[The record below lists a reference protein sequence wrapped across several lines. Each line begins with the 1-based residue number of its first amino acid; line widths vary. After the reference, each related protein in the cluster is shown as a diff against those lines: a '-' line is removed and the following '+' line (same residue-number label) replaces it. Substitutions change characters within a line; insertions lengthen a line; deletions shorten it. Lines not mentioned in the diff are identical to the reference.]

1 MQQFSIALAQVN
13 FKVGDIDGNL
23 QLIAEAVADA
33 KAQYDKTQHKKAQHK
48 DDASK
53 ERALMVVFSEL
64 ALIGYPPEDLLLR
77 PSLQHRIESAV
88 QQVANLSTNVAI
100 VVGYPWQQDG
110 QLFNMAGVWSKGK
123 QIAQYAKRCLPNYQ
137 VFDEQRYFTSGS
149 NVCVFDWLG
158 HKVGLTVCEDIWHE
172 HPVAESKA
180 AGAELIIN
188 INASPFHAGK
198 LQQRHKLLANHAKNH
213 ELPIVYVNQVGG
225 QDELVFD
232 GASFVTDREGQLV
245 TSLPEH
251 ESSLALVDFERLP
264 PDQRL
269 TCVPSKVT
277 AGSAVPLPKE
287 ALASIYDTLVL
298 GVRDYIEKNG
308 FKGIVLGL
316 SGGIDSAL
324 TLAIAVD
331 AIGKDRVEAVMMPFK
346 YTSSMSMEDAKLEAD
361 ALGVSYKILPIEPM
375 YDAFM
380 LALEDEFAGLARDT
394 TEENLQARCRG
405 VMLMAISNKKGYMV
419 MTTGNKSEMA
429 VGYATLYG
437 DMVGGYSALKDVYK
451 TIVFQLS
458 RYRNALAAEQGE
470 AEIIPDRVIT
480 RPPSAELA
488 PDQVD
493 EDSLPPYDILDQ
505 ILEYY
510 VEEDISVEGIIA
522 KGFAREDVTQVV
534 RLVDFSEYKRRQSP
548 IGVRITSRG
557 FGRDRRYPIT
567 NGWKAGS

>member
-23 QLIAEAVADA
+23 KLISAAVAEAKA
-33 KAQYDKTQHKKAQHK
+33 KSL
-48 DDASK
+48 DDHN
-53 ERALMVVFSEL
+53 ALMVVFSEL
-64 ALIGYPPEDLLLR
+64 ALTGYPPEDLLLR
-77 PSLQHRIESAV
+77 PSLQHRIELGL
-88 QQVANLSTNVAI
+88 QQIAKLSHEVAI
-100 VVGYPWQQDG
+100 VVGYPWQQEG
-110 QLFNMAGVWSKGK
+110 KLFNMAGVWSNGE

-137 VFDEQRYFTSGS
+137 VFDEQRYFSAGEEP
-149 NVCVFDWLG
+149 CIFQWQG
-158 HKVGLTVCEDIWHE
+158 HAIGLTVCEDIWHE
-172 HPVAESKA
+172 QPIAETKA

-188 INASPFHAGK
+188 INASPFHLGK
-198 LQQRHKLLANHAKNH
+198 LQQRHELLSNHAKRH
-213 ELPIVYVNQVGG
+213 QLPIVYVNQVGG

-232 GASFVTDREGQLV
+232 GASFVVNAQGERVAGLA
-245 TSLPEH
+245 EH
-251 ESSLALVDFERLP
+251 EQALALVTFD
-264 PDQRL
+264 
-269 TCVPSKVT
+269 
-277 AGSAVPLPKE
+277 E
-287 ALASIYDTLVL
+287 ALNCQQPTYVEVKSELASIYDTLVL

-361 ALGVSYKILPIEPM
+361 ALGVSYKVLPIEPM

-380 LALEDEFAGLARDT
+380 HTLADEFAGLDKDT

-419 MTTGNKSEMA
+419 LTTGNKSEMA

-451 TIVFQLS
+451 TLVFKLS
-458 RYRNALAAEQGE
+458 RYRNELASLQGE
-470 AEIIPDRVIT
+470 AEIIPERVIT

-493 EDSLPPYDILDQ
+493 EDSLPPYDSLDQ
-505 ILEYY
+505 ILEFYI
-510 VEEDISVEGIIA
+510 EGDLSVDAIIA
-522 KGFAREDVTQVV
+522 KGFASEDVKRIA
-534 RLVDFSEYKRRQSP
+534 RLVDLSEYKRRQAP
-548 IGVRITSRG
+548 VGVRMTARG

>member
-1 MQQFSIALAQVN
+1 MQQVSIALAQVN

-23 QLIAEAVADA
+23 EKINTAILDA
-33 KAQYDKTQHKKAQHK
+33 KTQFMSSQTEGGNGKHNN
-48 DDASK
+48 
-53 ERALMVVFSEL
+53 ELMVVFSEL

-77 PSLQHRIESAV
+77 PSLQHRVEKGL
-88 QQVANLSTNVAI
+88 QQIAEMSKDVAI
-100 VVGYPWQQDG
+100 VMGYPWQQGDK
-110 QLFNMAGVWSKGK
+110 LFNMAGVWSNGE
-123 QIAQYAKRCLPNYQ
+123 QIAQYAKRFLPNYQ
-137 VFDEQRYFTSGS
+137 VFDEQRYFTVGDQP
-149 NVCVFDWLG
+149 CVFEWQG
-158 HKVGLTVCEDIWHE
+158 HKIGLTICEDIWHE
-172 HPVAESKA
+172 APVVETKA
-180 AGAELIIN
+180 AGAEMIIN
-188 INASPFHAGK
+188 INASPFHVGK
-198 LQQRHKLLANHAKNH
+198 LKERHDLLSGHAKKTS
-213 ELPIVYVNQVGG
+213 LPIVYVNQVGA

-232 GASFVTDREGQLV
+232 GASFVVDAQGQLI
-245 TSLPEH
+245 TSLAEH
-251 ESSLALVDFERLP
+251 EGDLQLVDFSAPL
-264 PDQRL
+264 DQPVATL
-269 TCVPSKVT
+269 KKPVL
-277 AGSAVPLPKE
+277 AVKE
-287 ALASIYDTLVL
+287 DLKSIYDTLVL

-361 ALGVSYKILPIEPM
+361 ALGVSYKVLPIEPM

-380 LALEDEFAGLARDT
+380 LTLEDEFAGLPRDT

-405 VMLMAISNKKGYMV
+405 VLLMAISNKKGYMV
-419 MTTGNKSEMA
+419 MTTGNKSEVA
-429 VGYATLYG
+429 VGYSTLYG

-451 TIVFQLS
+451 TLVFKLS
-458 RYRNALAAEQGE
+458 RYRNELAAEQGDG
-470 AEIIPDRVIT
+470 EIIPERVIT

-493 EDSLPPYDILDQ
+493 EDSLPAYEILDQ

-510 VEEDISVEGIIA
+510 VEGDLSADAIIA
-522 KGFAREDVTQVV
+522 KGFDSDDVKRVI
-534 RLVDFSEYKRRQSP
+534 RLVDLSEYKRRQAP

>member
-1 MQQFSIALAQVN
+1 MQQFTIALAQVN

-23 QLIAEAVADA
+23 QLIASAVADVQA
-33 KAQYDKTQHKKAQHK
+33 KHKEEKG
-48 DDASK
+48 
-53 ERALMVVFSEL
+53 ALMVVFSEL

-77 PSLQHRIESAV
+77 PSLQHRIEV
-88 QQVANLSTNVAI
+88 GLQQVAKLSSDVAI
-100 VVGYPWQQDG
+100 VVGYPWHQDG
-110 QLFNMAGVWSKGK
+110 KLFNMVGVWSDGE

-137 VFDEQRYFTSGS
+137 VFDEQRYFSAGDK
-149 NVCVFDWLG
+149 VCVFDWQG

-172 HPVAESKA
+172 QPIAESKD

-188 INASPFHAGK
+188 INASPFHTGK
-198 LQQRHKLLANHAKNH
+198 LQQRHELLANHAKRH
-213 ELPIVYVNQVGG
+213 QLPIVYVNQVGG

-232 GASFVTDREGQLV
+232 GASFVVDANGELV
-245 TSLPEH
+245 ASLAEH
-251 ESSLALVDFERLP
+251 ESAISLVNFDKNRIS
-264 PDQRL
+264 QQ
-269 TCVPSKVT
+269 SKII
-277 AGSAVPLPKE
+277 AGKTE
-287 ALASIYDTLVL
+287 LASIYDTLVL
-298 GVRDYIEKNG
+298 GVRDYIEKNR

-380 LALEDEFAGLARDT
+380 LTLADEFAGLAADT

-419 MTTGNKSEMA
+419 LTTGNKSEMA

-458 RYRNALAAEQGE
+458 RYRNELAAVQGE
-470 AEIIPDRVIT
+470 AEIIPERVIT

-493 EDSLPPYDILDQ
+493 EDNLPPYDILDQ

-510 VEEDISVEGIIA
+510 IEGDLSVDAIIA
-522 KGFAREDVTQVV
+522 KGFASEDVTRVT
-534 RLVDFSEYKRRQSP
+534 RLVDLSEYKRRQAP
-548 IGVRITSRG
+548 VGVRMTARG

>member
-23 QLIAEAVADA
+23 QLIADSVAAA
-33 KAQYDKTQHKKAQHK
+33 KAQYDKKKHEKQQHEK
-48 DDASK
+48 DDS
-53 ERALMVVFSEL
+53 ALMIVFSEL

-77 PSLQHRIESAV
+77 PSLQHRIESAL
-88 QQVANLSTNVAI
+88 QQVAILSSNVTI
-100 VVGYPWQQDG
+100 VVGYPWHQGG
-110 QLFNMAGVWSKGK
+110 QLFNMAGVWSKGQ

-137 VFDEQRYFTSGS
+137 VFDEQRYFTAGDE
-149 NVCVFDWLG
+149 VCVFDWQG
-158 HKVGLTVCEDIWHE
+158 HKVGLTVCEDIWHDQ
-172 HPVAESKA
+172 PVTESKA

-188 INASPFHAGK
+188 INASPFHSGK
-198 LQQRHKLLANHAKNH
+198 LQQRHELLANHAQRH
-213 ELPIVYVNQVGG
+213 QLPIVYVNQVGG

-232 GASFVTDREGQLV
+232 GASFVVDANGKLAA
-245 TSLPEH
+245 SLPEH
-251 ESSLALVDFERLP
+251 ESIVGLVHFDESLLVQNSVIAPEK
-264 PDQRL
+264 
-269 TCVPSKVT
+269 TK
-277 AGSAVPLPKE
+277 
-287 ALASIYDTLVL
+287 LASIYDTLVL
-298 GVRDYIEKNG
+298 GVRDYIEKNR

-316 SGGIDSAL
+316 SGGIDSGL

-361 ALGVSYKILPIEPM
+361 ALGVSYKVLPIEPM

-380 LALEDEFAGLARDT
+380 HTLKDEFSGLAQDT

-405 VMLMAISNKKGYMV
+405 VMLMAISNKKGSMV
-419 MTTGNKSEMA
+419 LTTGNKSEMA

-458 RYRNALAAEQGE
+458 RYRNEVAAAEGE
-470 AEIIPDRVIT
+470 AEIIPERVIT

-510 VEEDISVEGIIA
+510 IEGDLSVDGIIA
-522 KGFAREDVTQVV
+522 KGFASEEVKRIT
-534 RLVDFSEYKRRQSP
+534 RLVDLSEYKRRQAP
-548 IGVRITSRG
+548 VGVRMTARG

>member
-23 QLIAEAVADA
+23 ELISAAVADA
-33 KAQYDKTQHKKAQHK
+33 KVQSSNSTK
-48 DDASK
+48 
-53 ERALMVVFSEL
+53 ALMVVFSEL
-64 ALIGYPPEDLLLR
+64 ALTGYPPEDLLLR
-77 PSLQHRIESAV
+77 PSLQHRIELGLQEIAK
-88 QQVANLSTNVAI
+88 LSTDVAI
-100 VVGYPWQQDG
+100 VVGYPWQQEG
-110 QLFNMAGVWSKGK
+110 KLFNMVGVWSNGE

-137 VFDEQRYFTSGS
+137 VFDEQRYFTAGDEA
-149 NVCVFDWLG
+149 CVFEWQG
-158 HKVGLTVCEDIWHE
+158 HKLGLTVCEDIWHE
-172 HPVAESKA
+172 QPVADTKA

-188 INASPFHAGK
+188 INASPFHLGK
-198 LQQRHKLLANHAKNH
+198 LQQRHELLMTHAKRH
-213 ELPIVYVNQVGG
+213 QLPIVYVNQVGG

-232 GASFVTDREGQLV
+232 GASFVVDAQGELV
-245 TSLPEH
+245 ASLAEH
-251 ESSLALVDFERLP
+251 EASLELVSFDKDLNCESPPILP
-264 PDQRL
+264 I
-269 TCVPSKVT
+269 KN
-277 AGSAVPLPKE
+277 E
-287 ALASIYDTLVL
+287 LASIYDTLVL
-298 GVRDYIEKNG
+298 GVRDYIEKNR

-380 LALEDEFAGLARDT
+380 LTLKDEFAGLAPDT

-419 MTTGNKSEMA
+419 LTTGNKSEMA

-458 RYRNALAAEQGE
+458 RYRNEVALAKGE
-470 AEIIPDRVIT
+470 GEIIPERVIT

-493 EDSLPPYDILDQ
+493 EDSLPPYDTLDQ

-510 VEEDISVEGIIA
+510 IEGDLSVDAIIA
-522 KGFAREDVTQVV
+522 KGFASEDVTRIT
-534 RLVDFSEYKRRQSP
+534 RLVDLSEYKRRQAP
-548 IGVRITSRG
+548 VGVRMTARG

>member
-1 MQQFSIALAQVN
+1 MQQVSIALAQVN
-13 FKVGDIDGNL
+13 FKVGDIDGNV
-23 QLIAEAVADA
+23 QLIANAVADA
-33 KAQYDKTQHKKAQHK
+33 KTQHGQS
-48 DDASK
+48 DT
-53 ERALMVVFSEL
+53 ALMVVFSEL

-77 PSLQHRIESAV
+77 PSLQHRIESAL
-88 QQVANLSTNVAI
+88 QQVANLSSDVAI
-100 VVGYPWQQDG
+100 VVGYPWHKDG
-110 QLFNMAGVWSKGK
+110 QLFNMAGVWSDGK

-137 VFDEQRYFTSGS
+137 VFDEQRYFAAGDE
-149 NVCVFDWLG
+149 VCVFDWQG
-158 HKVGLTVCEDIWHE
+158 HKIGLTVCEDIWHG
-172 HPVAESKA
+172 HPVEESKA
-180 AGAELIIN
+180 AGAEFMVN

-198 LQQRHKLLANHAKNH
+198 LQQRHKLLGDHAKAH
-213 ELPIVYVNQVGG
+213 QLPIVYVNQVGA

-232 GASFVTDREGQLV
+232 GGSFVVDANGSLV
-245 TSLPEH
+245 ATLAEH
-251 ESSLALVDFERLP
+251 ESLVKLVDFDENLAIKS
-264 PDQRL
+264 
-269 TCVPSKVT
+269 SKVALEKT
-277 AGSAVPLPKE
+277 E
-287 ALASIYDTLVL
+287 LASIYDTLVV

-375 YDAFM
+375 YDSFM
-380 LALEDEFAGLARDT
+380 HALEDEFAGLARDT

-419 MTTGNKSEMA
+419 LTTGNKSEMA

-458 RYRNALAAEQGE
+458 RYRNEVAAEQGE
-470 AEIIPDRVIT
+470 NEIIPDRVIT

-510 VEEDISVEGIIA
+510 IEGDLSVDAIIA
-522 KGFAREDVTQVV
+522 KGFDREEVTRVT
-534 RLVDFSEYKRRQSP
+534 RLVDLSEYKRRQAP
-548 IGVRITSRG
+548 VGVRITSRG

-567 NGWKAGS
+567 NGWKAGG

>member
-23 QLIAEAVADA
+23 NLIAASVKDA
-33 KAQYDKTQHKKAQHK
+33 KAQLAETDQ
-48 DDASK
+48 
-53 ERALMVVFSEL
+53 ALMVVFSEL

-77 PSLQHRIESAV
+77 PSLQHRIEAGLLQVEKLSADV
-88 QQVANLSTNVAI
+88 TIVA
-100 VVGYPWQQDG
+100 GYPWYQEG
-110 QLFNMAGVWSKGK
+110 KLFNMVGVWQNGH
-123 QIAQYAKRCLPNYQ
+123 QVAQYAKRCLPNYQ
-137 VFDEQRYFTSGS
+137 VFDEQRYFSAGDEA
-149 NVCVFDWLG
+149 CVFDWYG
-158 HKVGLTVCEDIWHE
+158 HKIGLTVCEDIWHE
-172 HPVAESKA
+172 RPMSESKA
-180 AGAELIIN
+180 AGAELMIN
-188 INASPFHAGK
+188 INASPFHTGK
-198 LQQRHKLLANHAKNH
+198 LQQRHELLSRHAKRH
-213 ELPIVYVNQVGG
+213 QLPIVYVNQVGG

-232 GASFVTDREGQLV
+232 GASFVVDAQGEV
-245 TSLPEH
+245 VASLMEH
-251 ESSLALVDFERLP
+251 EAAVELVEFDANLRVN
-264 PDQRL
+264 RA
-269 TCVPSKVT
+269 S
-277 AGSAVPLPKE
+277 PLLVKSE
-287 ALASIYDTLVL
+287 LASIYDTLVL
-298 GVRDYIEKNG
+298 GVRDYIEKNR

-361 ALGVSYKILPIEPM
+361 ALGVSYKVLPIEPM

-380 LALEDEFAGLARDT
+380 TTLKDEFAGYGRDT

-419 MTTGNKSEMA
+419 LTTGNKSEMA

-458 RYRNALAAEQGE
+458 RYRNQVAFAKRET
-470 AEIIPDRVIT
+470 EIIPERVIT

-493 EDSLPPYDILDQ
+493 EDNLPPYDILDQ
-505 ILEYY
+505 ILEFYI
-510 VEEDISVEGIIA
+510 EGDLSVDAIIA
-522 KGFAREDVTQVV
+522 KGFTREDVARVT
-534 RLVDFSEYKRRQSP
+534 RLVDLSEYKRRQAP
-548 IGVRITSRG
+548 VGVRMTARG

>member
-1 MQQFSIALAQVN
+1 MQQFTIALAQVN

-23 QLIAEAVADA
+23 QLIASAVADVQE
-33 KAQYDKTQHKKAQHK
+33 KHKEEKG
-48 DDASK
+48 
-53 ERALMVVFSEL
+53 ALMVVFSEL

-77 PSLQHRIESAV
+77 PSLQHRIEV
-88 QQVANLSTNVAI
+88 GLQQVAKLSSDVAI
-100 VVGYPWQQDG
+100 VVGYPWHQDG
-110 QLFNMAGVWSKGK
+110 KLFNMVGVWSDGE

-137 VFDEQRYFTSGS
+137 VFDEQRYFSAGDK
-149 NVCVFDWLG
+149 VCVFDWQG

-172 HPVAESKA
+172 QPIAESKD

-188 INASPFHAGK
+188 INASPFHTGK
-198 LQQRHKLLANHAKNH
+198 LQQRHELLANHAKRH
-213 ELPIVYVNQVGG
+213 QLPIVYVNQVGG

-232 GASFVTDREGQLV
+232 GASFVVDANGELV
-245 TSLPEH
+245 ASLAEH
-251 ESSLALVDFERLP
+251 ESAISLVNFDKNRIS
-264 PDQRL
+264 QQ
-269 TCVPSKVT
+269 SKII
-277 AGSAVPLPKE
+277 AGKTE
-287 ALASIYDTLVL
+287 LASIYDTLVL
-298 GVRDYIEKNG
+298 GVRDYIEKNR

-380 LALEDEFAGLARDT
+380 LTLADEFAGLAADT

-419 MTTGNKSEMA
+419 LTTGNKSEMA

-458 RYRNALAAEQGE
+458 RYRNELAAVQGE
-470 AEIIPDRVIT
+470 AEIIPERVIT

-493 EDSLPPYDILDQ
+493 EDNLPPYDILDQ

-510 VEEDISVEGIIA
+510 IEGDLSVDAIIA
-522 KGFAREDVTQVV
+522 KGFASEDVTRVT
-534 RLVDFSEYKRRQSP
+534 RLVDLSEYKRRQAP
-548 IGVRITSRG
+548 VGVRMTARG

>member
-1 MQQFSIALAQVN
+1 MQKFSIALAQVN

-23 QLIAEAVADA
+23 ERISSAIAEA
-33 KAQYDKTQHKKAQHK
+33 KARNSVNK
-48 DDASK
+48 
-53 ERALMVVFSEL
+53 ALMVVFSEL
-64 ALIGYPPEDLLLR
+64 GLIGYPPEDLLLR
-77 PSLQHRIESAV
+77 PSLQHRVEEALLHVSS
-88 QQVANLSTNVAI
+88 LSDDITI
-100 VVGYPWQQDG
+100 VVGYPWSEKG
-110 QLFNMAGVWSKGK
+110 QLFNMAGVWQNGE
-123 QIAQYAKRCLPNYQ
+123 QVARYAKRCLPNYQ
-137 VFDEQRYFTSGS
+137 VFDEQRYFTPGDE
-149 NVCVFDWLG
+149 VCVFEWLG
-158 HKVGLTVCEDIWHE
+158 HKVGLTICEDIWHE
-172 HPVAESKA
+172 HPIAQSKA
-180 AGAELIIN
+180 AGAELMVN

-198 LQQRHKLLANHAKNH
+198 LQQRHELLSNHAKNH
-213 ELPIVYVNQVGG
+213 QLPIIYVNQVGG

-232 GASFVTDREGQLV
+232 GASFVVDAQGKV
-245 TSLPEH
+245 VACAPEH
-251 ESSLALVDFERLP
+251 ESDLLLVDFDESL
-264 PDQRL
+264 QVQSEHKL
-269 TCVPSKVT
+269 LVKS
-277 AGSAVPLPKE
+277 E
-287 ALASIYDTLVL
+287 LASIYDTLVL
-298 GVRDYIEKNG
+298 GVRDYIEKNR

-361 ALGVSYKILPIEPM
+361 ALGVSYKVLPIEPM
-375 YDAFM
+375 YNAFM
-380 LALEDEFAGLARDT
+380 LALKEEFVGLAADT

-419 MTTGNKSEMA
+419 ITTGNKSEMA

-458 RYRNALAAEQGE
+458 RYRNELAASQGE
-470 AEIIPDRVIT
+470 AEIIPERVIT

-493 EDSLPPYDILDQ
+493 EDSLPPYAILDQ

-510 VEEDISVEGIIA
+510 IEGDMSVDKIIA
-522 KGFAREDVTQVV
+522 QGFSREDVTRIT
-534 RLVDFSEYKRRQSP
+534 RLVDLSEYKRRQAP
-548 IGVRITSRG
+548 VGVRITSRG

-567 NGWKAGS
+567 NGWRAGS

>member
-23 QLIAEAVADA
+23 NLIAASVKDA
-33 KAQYDKTQHKKAQHK
+33 KAQLGETDQ
-48 DDASK
+48 
-53 ERALMVVFSEL
+53 ALMVVFSEL

-77 PSLQHRIESAV
+77 PSLQHRIEAGLLQVEKLSADV
-88 QQVANLSTNVAI
+88 TIVA
-100 VVGYPWQQDG
+100 GYPWYQEG
-110 QLFNMAGVWSKGK
+110 KLFNMVGVWQNGH
-123 QIAQYAKRCLPNYQ
+123 QVAQYAKRCLPNYQ
-137 VFDEQRYFTSGS
+137 VFDEQRYFSAGDEA
-149 NVCVFDWLG
+149 CVFDWYG
-158 HKVGLTVCEDIWHE
+158 HKIGLTVCEDIWHE
-172 HPVAESKA
+172 RPMSESKA
-180 AGAELIIN
+180 AGAELMIN
-188 INASPFHAGK
+188 INASPFHTGK
-198 LQQRHKLLANHAKNH
+198 LQQRHELLSRHAKRH
-213 ELPIVYVNQVGG
+213 QLPIVYVNQVGG

-232 GASFVTDREGQLV
+232 GASFVVDAQGEV
-245 TSLPEH
+245 VASLMEH
-251 ESSLALVDFERLP
+251 EAAVELVEFDANLRVN
-264 PDQRL
+264 RA
-269 TCVPSKVT
+269 S
-277 AGSAVPLPKE
+277 PLLVKSE
-287 ALASIYDTLVL
+287 LASIYDTLVL
-298 GVRDYIEKNG
+298 GVRDYIEKNR

-361 ALGVSYKILPIEPM
+361 ALGVSYKVLPIEPM

-380 LALEDEFAGLARDT
+380 TTLKDEFSGYGRDT

-419 MTTGNKSEMA
+419 LTTGNKSEMA

-458 RYRNALAAEQGE
+458 RYRNEVAAEQSGIDGVT
-470 AEIIPDRVIT
+470 EIIPERVIT

-505 ILEYY
+505 ILEFYIEGD
-510 VEEDISVEGIIA
+510 VSVDAIIA
-522 KGFAREDVTQVV
+522 KGFASEDVKRVT
-534 RLVDFSEYKRRQSP
+534 RLVDLSEYKRRQAP
-548 IGVRITSRG
+548 VGVRMTARG

>member
-1 MQQFSIALAQVN
+1 MQQSMQQVSIALAQVN
-13 FKVGDIDGNL
+13 FKVGDIDGNV
-23 QLIAEAVADA
+23 QLIANAVADA
-33 KAQYDKTQHKKAQHK
+33 KTQHGQS
-48 DDASK
+48 DT
-53 ERALMVVFSEL
+53 ALMVVFSEL

-77 PSLQHRIESAV
+77 PSLQHRIESAL
-88 QQVANLSTNVAI
+88 QQVANLSSDVAI
-100 VVGYPWQQDG
+100 VVGYPWHKDG
-110 QLFNMAGVWSKGK
+110 QLFNMAGVWSDGK

-137 VFDEQRYFTSGS
+137 VFDEQRYFAAGDE
-149 NVCVFDWLG
+149 VCVFDWQG
-158 HKVGLTVCEDIWHE
+158 HKIGLTVCEDIWHG
-172 HPVAESKA
+172 HPVEESKA
-180 AGAELIIN
+180 AGAEFMVN
-188 INASPFHAGK
+188 INASPFHTGK
-198 LQQRHKLLANHAKNH
+198 LQQRHKLLGDHAKAH
-213 ELPIVYVNQVGG
+213 QLPIVYVNQVGA

-232 GASFVTDREGQLV
+232 GGSFVVDANGSLV
-245 TSLPEH
+245 ATLAEH
-251 ESSLALVDFERLP
+251 ESLVKLVDFDENLA
-264 PDQRL
+264 L
-269 TCVPSKVT
+269 KSSEVALEKT
-277 AGSAVPLPKE
+277 E
-287 ALASIYDTLVL
+287 LASIYDTLVV

-375 YDAFM
+375 YDSFM
-380 LALEDEFAGLARDT
+380 HALEDEFAGLARDT

-419 MTTGNKSEMA
+419 LTTGNKSEMA

-458 RYRNALAAEQGE
+458 RYRNEVAAEQGE
-470 AEIIPDRVIT
+470 SEIIPDRVIT

-510 VEEDISVEGIIA
+510 IEGDLSVDAIIA
-522 KGFAREDVTQVV
+522 KGFDREEVTRVT
-534 RLVDFSEYKRRQSP
+534 RLVDLSEYKRRQAP
-548 IGVRITSRG
+548 VGVRITSRG

>member
-23 QLIAEAVADA
+23 ALITDAVINA
-33 KAQYDKTQHKKAQHK
+33 KACSTTSNKP
-48 DDASK
+48 
-53 ERALMVVFSEL
+53 LMVVFSEL
-64 ALIGYPPEDLLLR
+64 AITGYPPEDLLLR
-77 PSLQHRIESAV
+77 PSLQHRIEAGL
-88 QQVANLSTNVAI
+88 QQIAKLSSEATI
-100 VVGYPWQQDG
+100 VLGYPWHQDG
-110 QLFNMAGVWSKGK
+110 NLFNMAGVWQDGE

-137 VFDEQRYFTSGS
+137 VFDEQRYFTAG
-149 NVCVFDWLG
+149 NEACVFEWQG
-158 HKVGLTVCEDIWHE
+158 HKIGLTVCEDIWHE
-172 HPVAESKA
+172 QPIADSKA
-180 AGAELIIN
+180 AGAELMLN
-188 INASPFHAGK
+188 INASPFHLGK
-198 LQQRHKLLANHAKNH
+198 LQQRHELLAIHAQYH
-213 ELPIVYVNQVGG
+213 QLPIIYVNQVGG

-232 GASFVTDREGQLV
+232 GASFVTNADGALV
-245 TSLPEH
+245 ASLPEH
-251 ESSLALVDFERLP
+251 ESALAVIDFDSDLSIQNAPVELAK
-264 PDQRL
+264 
-269 TCVPSKVT
+269 S
-277 AGSAVPLPKE
+277 E
-287 ALASIYDTLVL
+287 LASIYDTLVL

-361 ALGVSYKILPIEPM
+361 ALGVSYKILPIEAM

-380 LALEDEFAGLARDT
+380 LALEDEFAGLAADT

-419 MTTGNKSEMA
+419 LTTGNKSEMA

-458 RYRNALAAEQGE
+458 RYRNEVAAEQGGNDGVT
-470 AEIIPDRVIT
+470 EIIPERVIT

-505 ILEYY
+505 ILEFYI
-510 VEEDISVEGIIA
+510 EGDASVDAIIA
-522 KGFAREDVTQVV
+522 KGFASEEVKRIT
-534 RLVDFSEYKRRQSP
+534 RLVDLSEYKRRQAP
-548 IGVRITSRG
+548 VGVRMTARG

>member
-1 MQQFSIALAQVN
+1 MQPSIRQVSIALAQAN

-23 QLIAEAVADA
+23 ELISSAIAAA
-33 KAQYDKTQHKKAQHK
+33 KAKNSPDK
-48 DDASK
+48 
-53 ERALMVVFSEL
+53 ALMVVFSEL

-77 PSLQHRIESAV
+77 PSLQHRMETAL
-88 QQVANLSTNVAI
+88 QQVANLSAGITV
-100 VVGYPWQQDG
+100 VVGYPWSEKG
-110 QLFNMAGVWSKGK
+110 QLFNMAGVWQNGE
-123 QIAQYAKRCLPNYQ
+123 QVAQYAKRCLPNFQ
-137 VFDEQRYFTSGS
+137 VFDEQRYFTAGTET
-149 NVCVFDWLG
+149 CVFEWQG
-158 HKVGLTVCEDIWHE
+158 HQVGLTVCEDIWHE

-180 AGAELIIN
+180 AGAELLIN
-188 INASPFHAGK
+188 INASPFHSGK
-198 LQQRHKLLANHAKNH
+198 LQQRYELLSNHAKRH
-213 ELPIVYVNQVGG
+213 QLPIVYVNQVGG

-232 GASFVTDREGQLV
+232 GASFVVDASGDIFATAA
-245 TSLPEH
+245 EH
-251 ESSLALVDFERLP
+251 ESALTLVDFDESLNI
-264 PDQRL
+264 QNGQKAL
-269 TCVPSKVT
+269 AKS
-277 AGSAVPLPKE
+277 E
-287 ALASIYDTLVL
+287 LASIYDTLVL
-298 GVRDYIEKNG
+298 GVRDYIEKNR

-380 LALEDEFAGLARDT
+380 LTLEDEFSGLAPDT

-405 VMLMAISNKKGYMV
+405 VMLMAISNKKGFMV
-419 MTTGNKSEMA
+419 LTTGNKSEMA

-451 TIVFQLS
+451 ILVFKLS
-458 RYRNALAAEQGE
+458 RYRNELAASQGE
-470 AEIIPDRVIT
+470 AEIIPERVIT

-493 EDSLPPYDILDQ
+493 EDNLPPYAILDQ

-510 VEEDISVEGIIA
+510 IEGDLSVDAIIA
-522 KGFAREDVTQVV
+522 KGFASEDVTRVT
-534 RLVDFSEYKRRQSP
+534 RLVDLSEYKRRQAP
-548 IGVRITSRG
+548 VGVRMTARG

>member
-23 QLIAEAVADA
+23 ERISSAITDA
-33 KAQYDKTQHKKAQHK
+33 KARNRVDK
-48 DDASK
+48 
-53 ERALMVVFSEL
+53 ALMVVFSEL
-64 ALIGYPPEDLLLR
+64 GLIGYPPEDLLLR
-77 PSLQHRIESAV
+77 PSLQHRIESAL
-88 QQVANLSTNVAI
+88 QHIADLSTDITI
-100 VVGYPWQQDG
+100 VVGYPWRENG
-110 QLFNMAGVWSKGK
+110 QLFNMAGVWQNGE
-123 QIAQYAKRCLPNYQ
+123 QVARYAKRCLPNYQ
-137 VFDEQRYFTSGS
+137 VFDEQRYFTPGDE
-149 NVCVFDWLG
+149 VCVFEWLG
-158 HKVGLTVCEDIWHE
+158 HKVGLTICEDIWHE
-172 HPVAESKA
+172 HPIAESKA
-180 AGAELIIN
+180 AGAELMVN

-198 LQQRHKLLANHAKNH
+198 LQQRHELLSNHAKRH
-213 ELPIVYVNQVGG
+213 QLPIVYVNQVGG

-232 GASFVTDREGQLV
+232 GASFVVNATGEV
-245 TSLPEH
+245 IACAPEH
-251 ESSLALVDFERLP
+251 ESDLLLVDFDESL
-264 PDQRL
+264 QVQSEHKL
-269 TCVPSKVT
+269 VAKS
-277 AGSAVPLPKE
+277 E
-287 ALASIYDTLVL
+287 LASIYDTLVL
-298 GVRDYIEKNG
+298 GTRDYIEKNG
-308 FKGIVLGL
+308 FRGIVLGL

-361 ALGVSYKILPIEPM
+361 ALGVSYKVLPIEPM
-375 YDAFM
+375 YNAFM
-380 LALEDEFAGLARDT
+380 LALEDEFAGLTADT

-458 RYRNALAAEQGE
+458 RYRNELAAQQGDPD
-470 AEIIPDRVIT
+470 AVTEIIPERVIT

-510 VEEDISVEGIIA
+510 IEGDMSVDGIISE
-522 KGFAREDVTQVV
+522 GFAREDVTRVT
-534 RLVDFSEYKRRQSP
+534 RLVDLSEYKRRQAP
-548 IGVRITSRG
+548 VGVRITSRG

>member
-1 MQQFSIALAQVN
+1 MQQFTIALAQVN

-23 QLIAEAVADA
+23 QLITDSVADA
-33 KAQYDKTQHKKAQHK
+33 QAKHKEEKG
-48 DDASK
+48 
-53 ERALMVVFSEL
+53 ALMVVFSEL

-77 PSLQHRIESAV
+77 PSLQHRIEV
-88 QQVANLSTNVAI
+88 GLQHVAKLSSDVAI
-100 VVGYPWQQDG
+100 AVGYPWHEDG
-110 QLFNMAGVWSKGK
+110 KLFNMVGVWSDGE

-137 VFDEQRYFTSGS
+137 VFDEQRYFTAGDEA
-149 NVCVFDWLG
+149 CVFDWQG

-172 HPVAESKA
+172 QPITESKD

-188 INASPFHAGK
+188 INASPFHTGK
-198 LQQRHKLLANHAKNH
+198 LEQRHELLANHAKRH
-213 ELPIVYVNQVGG
+213 QLPIVYVNQVGG

-232 GASFVTDREGQLV
+232 GASFVVDALGQLV
-245 TSLPEH
+245 ASLAEH
-251 ESSLALVDFERLP
+251 ESAITLVNFDKNRIS
-264 PDQRL
+264 QK
-269 TCVPSKVT
+269 SKI
-277 AGSAVPLPKE
+277 AVGKTE
-287 ALASIYDTLVL
+287 LASIYDTLVL
-298 GVRDYIEKNG
+298 GVRDYIEKNR

-380 LALEDEFAGLARDT
+380 LTLADEFAGLAADT

-419 MTTGNKSEMA
+419 LTTGNKSEMA

-458 RYRNALAAEQGE
+458 RYRNELAAVQGE
-470 AEIIPDRVIT
+470 AEIIPERVIT

-493 EDSLPPYDILDQ
+493 EDNLPPYDILDQ

-510 VEEDISVEGIIA
+510 IEGDLSVDAIIA
-522 KGFAREDVTQVV
+522 KGFASEDVTRVT
-534 RLVDFSEYKRRQSP
+534 RLVDLSEYKRRQAP
-548 IGVRITSRG
+548 VGVRMTARG

-567 NGWKAGS
+567 NGWKAGN

>member
-1 MQQFSIALAQVN
+1 MQQVSIALAQVN

-23 QLIAEAVADA
+23 ELIRAAVADA
-33 KAQYDKTQHKKAQHK
+33 KAQSLTSDK
-48 DDASK
+48 
-53 ERALMVVFSEL
+53 ALMVVFSEL
-64 ALIGYPPEDLLLR
+64 AITGYPPEDLLLR
-77 PSLQHRIESAV
+77 PSLQHRIELAL
-88 QQVANLSTNVAI
+88 QDVAKLSTDIAI
-100 VVGYPWQQDG
+100 VLGYPWQQEG
-110 QLFNMAGVWSKGK
+110 QLFNMAGVWSDG
-123 QIAQYAKRCLPNYQ
+123 QQVAQYAKRFLPNYQ
-137 VFDEQRYFTSGS
+137 VFDEQRYFTAG
-149 NVCVFDWLG
+149 NEACVFEWQG
-158 HKVGLTVCEDIWHE
+158 HQLGLTVCEDIWHE
-172 HPVAESKA
+172 QPIAESKA

-188 INASPFHAGK
+188 INASPFHLGK
-198 LQQRHKLLANHAKNH
+198 LQQRHELLTAHAKRYQ
-213 ELPIVYVNQVGG
+213 LPIVYVNQVGG

-232 GASFVTDREGQLV
+232 GASFVVGAEGEMV
-245 TSLPEH
+245 TKMQEH
-251 ESSLALVDFERLP
+251 ESGLELVEFDQQLNASANQGLAVKNE
-264 PDQRL
+264 
-269 TCVPSKVT
+269 
-277 AGSAVPLPKE
+277 
-287 ALASIYDTLVL
+287 LASIYDTLVL
-298 GVRDYIEKNG
+298 GVRDYIEKNR

-361 ALGVSYKILPIEPM
+361 ALGVSYKVLPIEPM

-380 LALEDEFAGLARDT
+380 HTLADEFAGLARDT

-405 VMLMAISNKKGYMV
+405 VMLMAISNKKGCMV
-419 MTTGNKSEMA
+419 LTTGNKSEMA

-451 TIVFQLS
+451 TLVFQLS
-458 RYRNALAAEQGE
+458 RYRNDLAAQQGE
-470 AEIIPDRVIT
+470 LEIIPERVIT

-510 VEEDISVEGIIA
+510 IEGDLSVDAIIA
-522 KGFAREDVTQVV
+522 KGFAGEDVSRVT
-534 RLVDFSEYKRRQSP
+534 RLVDLSEYKRRQAP
-548 IGVRITSRG
+548 VGVRMTARG

>member
-23 QLIAEAVADA
+23 QLIADAVTDA
-33 KAQYDKTQHKKAQHK
+33 KAQHENSD
-48 DDASK
+48 
-53 ERALMVVFSEL
+53 RALMVVFSEL

-77 PSLQHRIESAV
+77 PSLQHRIESALLK
-88 QQVANLSTNVAI
+88 VANLSSGITI
-100 VVGYPWQQDG
+100 VVGYPWHKDG
-110 QLFNMAGVWSKGK
+110 QLFNMAGVWSNGR
-123 QIAQYAKRCLPNYQ
+123 QVAQYAKRCLPNYQ
-137 VFDEQRYFTSGS
+137 VFDEQRYFTAGDDA
-149 NVCVFDWLG
+149 CVFDWLG

-172 HPVAESKA
+172 QPMVDSKA

-188 INASPFHAGK
+188 INASPFHTGK
-198 LQQRHKLLANHAKNH
+198 LQQRHELLANHARRH

-232 GASFVTDREGQLV
+232 GASFVVDAKGKLAA
-245 TSLPEH
+245 SLPEH
-251 ESSLALVDFERLP
+251 ESIVGLVNFDESLLVQNSVISVEK
-264 PDQRL
+264 
-269 TCVPSKVT
+269 T
-277 AGSAVPLPKE
+277 E
-287 ALASIYDTLVL
+287 LASIYDTLVL
-298 GVRDYIEKNG
+298 GVRDYIEKNR
-308 FKGIVLGL
+308 FKGIILGL

-380 LALEDEFAGLARDT
+380 LTLEDEFAGLVADT

-405 VMLMAISNKKGYMV
+405 VMLMAISNKKGFMV
-419 MTTGNKSEMA
+419 LTTGNKSEMA

-458 RYRNALAAEQGE
+458 RYRNELAASQGE
-470 AEIIPDRVIT
+470 VEIIPERVIT

-488 PDQVD
+488 PDQID

-510 VEEDISVEGIIA
+510 IEGDLSVDAIMA
-522 KGFAREDVTQVV
+522 KGFASEDVKRIT
-534 RLVDFSEYKRRQSP
+534 RLVDLSEYKRRQAP
-548 IGVRITSRG
+548 VGVRMTARG

>member
-1 MQQFSIALAQVN
+1 MQQFTIALAQVN

-23 QLIAEAVADA
+23 QLIVSAVTDA
-33 KAQYDKTQHKKAQHK
+33 QSKHKEEKG
-48 DDASK
+48 
-53 ERALMVVFSEL
+53 ALMVVFSEL

-77 PSLQHRIESAV
+77 PSLQHRIEV
-88 QQVANLSTNVAI
+88 GLQHVAKLSSDVAI
-100 VVGYPWQQDG
+100 VVGYPWHQDG
-110 QLFNMAGVWSKGK
+110 KLFNMVGVWSDGE

-137 VFDEQRYFTSGS
+137 VFDEQRYFTAGDEA
-149 NVCVFDWLG
+149 CVFDWQG
-158 HKVGLTVCEDIWHE
+158 HKIGLTVCEDIWHE
-172 HPVAESKA
+172 QPIAESKE

-188 INASPFHAGK
+188 INASPFHTGK
-198 LQQRHKLLANHAKNH
+198 LQQRHELLANHAKRH
-213 ELPIVYVNQVGG
+213 QLPIVYVNQVGG

-232 GASFVTDREGQLV
+232 GASFVVDTSGELV
-245 TSLPEH
+245 ASLAEH
-251 ESSLALVDFERLP
+251 ESAISLVNFDENRIS
-264 PDQRL
+264 QH
-269 TCVPSKVT
+269 SKI
-277 AGSAVPLPKE
+277 AVSKAE
-287 ALASIYDTLVL
+287 LASIYDTLVL
-298 GVRDYIEKNG
+298 GVRDYIEKNR

-380 LALEDEFAGLARDT
+380 LTLADEFAGLAADT

-405 VMLMAISNKKGYMV
+405 VMLMAISNKKGFMV
-419 MTTGNKSEMA
+419 LTTGNKSEMA

-458 RYRNALAAEQGE
+458 RYRNELAASQGE
-470 AEIIPDRVIT
+470 AEIIPERVIT

-493 EDSLPPYDILDQ
+493 EDNLPPYDILDQ
-505 ILEYY
+505 ILEFYI
-510 VEEDISVEGIIA
+510 EGDLSVDAIIA
-522 KGFAREDVTQVV
+522 KGFASEDVTRVT
-534 RLVDFSEYKRRQSP
+534 RLVDLSEYKRRQAP
-548 IGVRITSRG
+548 VGVRMTARG

>member
-1 MQQFSIALAQVN
+1 MQQFTIALAQVN

-23 QLIAEAVADA
+23 QLIASAVVDA
-33 KAQYDKTQHKKAQHK
+33 KAQYEKTRHEKIQHEEEKG
-48 DDASK
+48 
-53 ERALMVVFSEL
+53 ALMVVFSEL

-77 PSLQHRIESAV
+77 PSLQHRIETGL
-88 QQVANLSTNVAI
+88 QQVAKLSSDVAV
-100 VVGYPWQQDG
+100 VVGYPWHQDG
-110 QLFNMAGVWSKGK
+110 KLFNMVGVWSDGE

-137 VFDEQRYFTSGS
+137 VFDEQRYFSAGDKA
-149 NVCVFDWLG
+149 CVFDWQG

-172 HPVAESKA
+172 QPIAESKD

-188 INASPFHAGK
+188 INASPFHTGK
-198 LQQRHKLLANHAKNH
+198 LQQRHELLANHAKRH
-213 ELPIVYVNQVGG
+213 QLPIVYVNQVGG

-232 GASFVTDREGQLV
+232 GASFVVDANGELV
-245 TSLPEH
+245 ASLAEH
-251 ESSLALVDFERLP
+251 ESAISLVNFDKNRIS
-264 PDQRL
+264 QQ
-269 TCVPSKVT
+269 SKII
-277 AGSAVPLPKE
+277 AGKTE
-287 ALASIYDTLVL
+287 LASIYDTLVL
-298 GVRDYIEKNG
+298 GVRDYIEKNR

-361 ALGVSYKILPIEPM
+361 ALGVSYKVLPIEPM

-380 LALEDEFAGLARDT
+380 LTLADEFAGLAADT

-419 MTTGNKSEMA
+419 LTTGNKSEMA

-458 RYRNALAAEQGE
+458 RYRNELAAVQGE
-470 AEIIPDRVIT
+470 AEIIPERVIT

-493 EDSLPPYDILDQ
+493 EDNLPPYDILDQ

-510 VEEDISVEGIIA
+510 IEGDLSVDAIIA
-522 KGFAREDVTQVV
+522 KGFASEDVTRVT
-534 RLVDFSEYKRRQSP
+534 RLVDLSEYKRRQAP
-548 IGVRITSRG
+548 VGVRMTARG

>member
-1 MQQFSIALAQVN
+1 MQSFSIVLAQVN

-23 QLIAEAVADA
+23 ALISKAVNTAINNA
-33 KAQYDKTQHKKAQHK
+33 KKQNLENT
-48 DDASK
+48 S
-53 ERALMVVFSEL
+53 LLIVFSEL

-77 PSLQHRIESAV
+77 PSLQHRIEKAL
-88 QQVANLSTNVAI
+88 QALSDISEDTGVGI
-100 VVGYPWQQDG
+100 VVGYPYQKDG
-110 QLFNMAGVWSKGK
+110 KLFNMAGVWSNGK
-123 QIAQYAKRCLPNYQ
+123 QVAEYAKRCLPNYQ
-137 VFDEQRYFTSGS
+137 VFDEQRYFTAGDE
-149 NVCVFDWLG
+149 VCVFDWQGQTL
-158 HKVGLTVCEDIWHE
+158 GLTVCEDIWHE
-172 HPVAESKA
+172 HPAEETKA
-180 AGAELIIN
+180 AGAQMIIN
-188 INASPFHAGK
+188 INASPFHVGK
-198 LQQRHKLLANHAKNH
+198 IQQRHELLADHAKRLA
-213 ELPIVYVNQVGG
+213 LPIVYVNQTGG

-232 GASFVTDREGQLV
+232 GASFVVDSDGELV
-245 TSLPEH
+245 SSLPEH
-251 ESSLALVDFERLP
+251 EEGLLSIDISCDSTSDTAQIGHPDTAQIGHLVVEKQSVLA
-264 PDQRL
+264 
-269 TCVPSKVT
+269 
-277 AGSAVPLPKE
+277 AKE
-287 ALASIYDTLVL
+287 ELASIYDTLVL

-361 ALGVSYKILPIEPM
+361 ALGVSYKVLPIEPM

-380 LALEDEFAGLARDT
+380 HTLEDEFAGLGRDT

-405 VMLMAISNKKGYMV
+405 VLLMAISNKKGYMV
-419 MTTGNKSEMA
+419 ITTGNKSEMA

-458 RYRNALAAEQGE
+458 RYRNELAAQQGE
-470 AEIIPDRVIT
+470 QEIIPERVII

-488 PDQVD
+488 PDQID

-510 VEEDISVEGIIA
+510 IEGDVSVDDIIA
-522 KGFAREDVTQVV
+522 KGFDAHDVTRVT
-534 RLVDFSEYKRRQSP
+534 RLVDLSEYKRRQAP
-548 IGVRITSRG
+548 VGVRVTSRG